1 MYPFQ
6 TINSQKIGSSSS
18 EGLCYLMEKNRE
30 DIKSRIRGTVL
41 KFEGDWPWFLQEILL
56 GQKA

>member
-30 DIKSRIRGTVL
+30 DKNQGY
-41 KFEGDWPWFLQEILL
+41 EE
-56 GQKA
+56 